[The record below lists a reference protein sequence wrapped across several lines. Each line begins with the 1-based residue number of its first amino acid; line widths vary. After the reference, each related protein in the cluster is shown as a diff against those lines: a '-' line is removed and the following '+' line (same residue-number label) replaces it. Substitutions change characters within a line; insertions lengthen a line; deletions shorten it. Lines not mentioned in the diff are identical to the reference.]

1 VTTNASGSYSIS
13 ALPIGNYRIT
23 ASAKG
28 FKTAVS
34 TIDLTLNGATTNF
47 SLKVGSV
54 SQTVTVSG
62 ASGAVALQTQS
73 HEVSTSFSPKQLTD
87 LPNPNG
93 QSVLSIATLGPASQS
108 GTDTAGNP
116 GDESFYGQSANAVNL
131 AGLGVAHTE
140 FLQDGVENINLLTQT
155 ANVVSPVE
163 ASEGVTTILNG
174 APAKFQEPAVV
185 NVITKSGTNHFHGL
199 AYDFL
204 QNDAMNA
211 SNFFAVS
218 KPPLRYNLF
227 GGNIGGP
234 ILKNRLFGFFD
245 YSGLRSHS
253 DYVSEDRVPTLAER
267 SGNFANDNISGI
279 IYDPGTYNP
288 TTGTSNPFPG
298 NIIPQNRFNNFGKL
312 WLQNYP
318 SPNVP
323 LSSSNIN
330 YIANVPSTD
339 SSDTEISRIDWNIS
353 SSQQLTGTY
362 MHFVS
367 ARGNDSIVPNLFGN
381 YYDTSGTNTMV
392 QETYII
398 SPTVVNIAKF
408 GFNRGNVLETVL
420 GAGAK
425 NYATYYGLKNVNPQP
440 QQYAPPA
447 VVLTGYTSFAS
458 PYAPQGAL
466 QNRFQYADE
475 VDWTKGNHNI
485 AFGGE
490 FVRSQFNG
498 NWVVLN
504 NAQYTFDGSATSEYI
519 NGKRS
524 STSTGNA
531 LADLLLGYP
540 QNAVVAD
547 GISVGYFRESQI
559 AAYLQDAWKI
569 RPNFTMHLGLRYY
582 FDDPPVDSHGHSALY
597 DVATNK
603 PVSGT
608 WNTNYND
615 WGPRFGFAWS
625 LGSNTVVRGGYG
637 IYYAPI
643 LYNNLQFE
651 LLYAPNF
658 VLQSKTINMSNL
670 VDTENQFG
678 PSATGSSGYTV
689 QKRLKDQSA
698 QEWNLNIQRTLN
710 KNTLLTIGYLGD
722 VTRHQS
728 ARADSN
734 QPYAVSPGSTS
745 GILDVKPQPLAGPVT
760 TQLNFL
766 NASYNALIVSLH
778 RRYQNGLQFQASYTW
793 SKAIDIVDG
802 DNSDVQ
808 NYYNVSLQ
816 RAPASFDRTNNFIFS
831 GMYQLPFGPGRQF
844 ATRKDWI
851 NKYIVGGWQVSLV
864 QQIASGLPISIY
876 ANNTADTSYAH
887 PVYAIE
893 TCNPNSGFT
902 RARFTFFNAAC
913 FKQPSPGHYGTTR
926 NAVREPGLYPT
937 NISLFKTFPTIGSQ
951 QVQFRVDAFSLFNHP
966 VFGSGGQSVNSPNLG
981 QLTFESSG
989 QRTLQVSLK
998 YLF

>member
-1 VTTNASGSYSIS
+1 M
-13 ALPIGNYRIT
+13 T

-28 FKTAVS
+28 FRTALT
-34 TIDLTLNGATTNF
+34 TIDLTLNGATTDF
-47 SLKVGSV
+47 SLKLGSV

-87 LPNPNG
+87 LPNTNG
-93 QSVLSIATLGPASQS
+93 QSVLSIATLGPASQA

-140 FLQDGVENINLLTQT
+140 FLQDGVDNVNLLTQT
-155 ANVVSPVE
+155 ANVVAPVE

-211 SNFFAVS
+211 SNFFAVN

-234 ILKNRLFGFFD
+234 ILKNRLFAFFA

-267 SGNFANDNISGI
+267 SGNFANDNVSGT
-279 IYDPGTYNP
+279 IYDPATYNP
-288 TTGTSNPFPG
+288 TTGTSSPFPG
-298 NIIPQNRFNNFGKL
+298 NVIPESRFNSFGKL

-318 SPNVP
+318 LPNVP
-323 LSSSNIN
+323 LSVSNIN

-339 SSDTEISRIDWNIS
+339 TSDEEISRIDWNIS
-353 SSQQLTGTY
+353 NKNEMTGTY
-362 MHFVS
+362 MHFTS
-367 ARGNDSIVPNLFGN
+367 ANGSDSIVPNLFGN
-381 YYDTSGTNTMV
+381 YYDTSGTNAMV

-398 SPTVVNIAKF
+398 SPNIVNIAKF

-425 NYATYYGLKNVNPQP
+425 DYAKYYGLKNVNPQP
-440 QQYAPPA
+440 QQWAPPA
-447 VVLTGYTSFAS
+447 VELTGYTSFAS

-475 VDWTKGNHNI
+475 LDWTRGNHNI
-485 AFGGE
+485 ALGGE

-504 NAQYTFDGSATSEYI
+504 NAQYNFDGSATSEYI
-519 NGKRS
+519 DGKRS
-524 STSTGNA
+524 STSTGNG

-540 QNAVVAD
+540 QSAVVAD
-547 GISVGYFRESQI
+547 GISVGYFRESQV
-559 AAYLQDAWKI
+559 AAYVQDSWKI
-569 RPNFTMHLGLRYY
+569 KPYLTLHMGLRYY

-603 PVSGT
+603 PVPGT

-615 WGPRFGFAWS
+615 WGPRLGFAWS
-625 LGSNTVVRGGYG
+625 LGGKTVVRGGYG

-658 VLQSKTINMSNL
+658 VLQSKTIDMAHL
-670 VDTENQFG
+670 VDTEDQFG
-678 PSATGSSGYTV
+678 PSATGASGYTI

-710 KNTLLTIGYLGD
+710 DNTLLTIGYLGD

-734 QPYAVSPGSTS
+734 QPYALSPGNTS

-778 RRYQNGLQFQASYTW
+778 RRYHNGLQFQTSYTW

-808 NYYNVSLQ
+808 DYYNVGLQ

-831 GMYQLPFGPGRQF
+831 GVYQLPFGPGRQF
-844 ATRKDWI
+844 ATRKDLFD
-851 NKYIVGGWQVSLV
+851 KYVIGGWQVSVV

-893 TCNPNSGFT
+893 ACNPNSGFT
-902 RARFTFFNAAC
+902 RTRFTFFNRGC

-926 NAVREPGLYPT
+926 NVVREPGLYPT
-937 NISLFKTFPTIGSQ
+937 NLSLFKSFPTLGSQ
-951 QVQFRVDAFSLFNHP
+951 QLQFRVDAFSIFNHP
-966 VFGSGGQSVNSPNLG
+966 VFGTGGQSVNSPGLG

-998 YLF
+998 YSF